1 MAPLASKDQT
11 TADAR
16 SDGAGVSVPLRILAI
31 LLALVIAFV
40 AGAII
45 AGASDNTSL
54 PTCHDV
60 NHGQATLPSSGNCFD
75 GSSRRADAGL
85 GFAIAGGISAAAALV
100 LSIMLAATGR
110 RGRLFLILC
119 AVALVFVGLEIA
131 VIRI

>member
-1 MAPLASKDQT
+1 MA
-11 TADAR
+11 
-16 SDGAGVSVPLRILAI
+16 VPLRILAV
-31 LLALVIAFV
+31 LLALVIAFA

-60 NHGQATLPSSGNCFD
+60 THGKAEPSSNGDCFD
-75 GSSRRADAGL
+75 GSKRRADAGL
-85 GFAIAGGISAAAALV
+85 GFAIAGGVAAAAALV
-100 LSIMLAATGR
+100 LSIMVAVTGR

-119 AVALVFVGLEIA
+119 AAALVLIGLEIA

>member
-1 MAPLASKDQT
+1 
-11 TADAR
+11 
-16 SDGAGVSVPLRILAI
+16 
-31 LLALVIAFV
+31 VIAFA

-60 NHGQATLPSSGNCFD
+60 NHGNAEPSSNGDCFD

-85 GFAIAGGISAAAALV
+85 GFAIAGGVAAAAALV

-110 RGRLFLILC
+110 RGRIFLIC
-119 AVALVFVGLEIA
+119 CGAAVVLMGLEIA

>member
-1 MAPLASKDQT
+1 
-11 TADAR
+11 
-16 SDGAGVSVPLRILAI
+16 
-31 LLALVIAFV
+31 VIAFA

-60 NHGQATLPSSGNCFD
+60 SHGKAQPSSDGDCFD
-75 GSSRRADAGL
+75 GSSRRAKAGL
-85 GFAIAGGISAAAALV
+85 GFAIAGGVAALAALV
-100 LSIMLAATGR
+100 ASIVLAATGR

-119 AVALVFVGLEIA
+119 GAAVILMGLEIA